1 MRRLPTAVSALPEQV
16 RVDAA
21 IEALDPRDRNVLSLI
36 FIERL
41 TPIEA
46 AGVLR
51 MSVRQVELTLEQLL
65 ARIAT
70 ETGVSRSRRAMRRT
84 A

>member
-1 MRRLPTAVSALPEQV
+1 MGRLPASVGRLPEPV
-16 RVDAA
+16 LVDAA
-21 IEALDPRDRNVLSLI
+21 IENLETRDRHVLTLLLV
-36 FIERL
+36 ERL

-51 MSVRQVELTLEQLL
+51 MSVRQVEQVFESLLE
-65 ARIAT
+65 RIGL
-70 ETGVSRSRRAMRRT
+70 ESGVTRSRRTLKRA

>member
-1 MRRLPTAVSALPEQV
+1 MRRVPAAVKRLPEHV

-21 IEALDPRDRNVLSLI
+21 IEALEKNDRHVLTLLLV
-36 FIERL
+36 ERL

-51 MSVRQVELTLEQLL
+51 MTVRQVERTLEQLL
-65 ARIAT
+65 SRIESEA
-70 ETGVSRSRRAMRRT
+70 GVSRPHRAQRRVA
-84 A
+84 